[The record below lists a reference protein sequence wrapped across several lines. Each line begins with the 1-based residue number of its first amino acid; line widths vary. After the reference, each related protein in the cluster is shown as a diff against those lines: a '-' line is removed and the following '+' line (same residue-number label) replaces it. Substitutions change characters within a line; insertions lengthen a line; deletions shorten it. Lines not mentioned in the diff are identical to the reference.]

1 MKCSTPIHAQSMRE
15 CAQSVHSQRA
25 STEGAM
31 VNDRKDPS
39 PAGSKSPR
47 AEETPEQRRQRKKK
61 ESRNLDTALEE
72 TFPGSDPVSPF
83 IPAKPRR

>member
-1 MKCSTPIHAQSMRE
+1 MADH
-15 CAQSVHSQRA
+15 
-25 STEGAM
+25 
-31 VNDRKDPS
+31 NRKDPAT
-39 PAGSKSPR
+39 PAEKAR
-47 AEETPEQRRQRKKK
+47 HIEETPEQRARRKAK